1 MMPGTS
7 RSAASIIG
15 GMAGL
20 TRHAAAEFSLA
31 VPTMMAVTCYSVFLK
46 TYETSQLKGYN

>member
-15 GMAGL
+15 G
-20 TRHAAAEFSLA
+20 AAVNVTQLQILFLLA

-46 TYETSQLKGYN
+46 TYETLN